1 MATQSGPAHG
11 APAHAF
17 PLAGVTD
24 APPRTTLALIAA
36 LGLTALLAPAAAAD
50 DDDLP
55 IALGDVVAGSLDVTT
70 EVDRFT
76 FTAPAGQVVYLDR
89 IDTDNPFG
97 LNWSLQDAHGRAL
110 LGSTTQL
117 PDLGPVTL
125 MGGEYSVVI
134 SGEQHQV
141 GTYEFAVRDATPD
154 ALVLPLY
161 TEVGDEISQPGQ
173 IDRWTYTASPG
184 EQVVLDFLT
193 SSNANN
199 HHTGMAFSNQA
210 GWKYSAAAI
219 TTASAATQANRTV
232 RLTLPIIA
240 AHSQPA
246 RIKNTPAT
254 MANGR
259 RSSPKTA
266 PSTIG
271 SSTSAVITRSFNIIV
286 LHSSWSLP
294 HRSDQSVA
302 GGQQNPVTLHQ
313 RRQRQNLATTTV
325 RNTVHCKP
333 VATTKSC
340 LFFDRHRYGSANP
353 AAANPP
359 WTDAAPWTPR

>member
-70 EVDRFT
+70 EVDRYT

-154 ALVLPLY
+154 ALVLPLD

-199 HHTGMAFSNQA
+199 LD
-210 GWKYSAAAI
+210 W
-219 TTASAATQANRTV
+219 
-232 RLTLPIIA
+232 RLVDSRGRELLP
-240 AHSQPA
+240 P
-246 RIKNTPAT
+246 
-254 MANGR
+254 
-259 RSSPKTA
+259 
-266 PSTIG
+266 G
-271 SSTSAVITRSFNIIV
+271 SSIRDEGPFTLLGGEHVLEVRYEAGRVLRVRFEKDSFGALHQMLSAVGEAERVAAWQEIEE
-286 LHSSWSLP
+286 SLG
-294 HRSDQSVA
+294 RFEAEDGTDQR
-302 GGQQNPVTLHQ
+302 G
-313 RRQRQNLATTTV
+313 LATS
-325 RNTVHCKP
+325 R
-333 VATTKSC
+333 
-340 LFFDRHRYGSANP
+340 R
-353 AAANPP
+353 
-359 WTDAAPWTPR
+359 TDEH